1 MSEILNADAN
11 GATGLSMQ
19 DARSRVVNIDRVA
32 TSKIANDE
40 PAESTERIATN
51 ETTAIN
57 VPTKVEEPSVNGG
70 LATSETSN
78 NQPPGSDVVSS
89 QQVVESVREQQ
100 ASEAPPSGIIDA
112 IHEASTTGGT
122 SLSDG
127 LMHTLGD
134 HQTSANSEPR
144 IPEFASSASPGSE
157 ARSLLIPDTPMT
169 NLDAADEQFDPLY
182 EASKESSL
190 PVKSTAELA
199 TTTLFHQK
207 LDLSREATFKQS
219 YLRAKALNE
228 HWSRI
233 FS

>member
-1 MSEILNADAN
+1 MRHNRLTTNSASKVRRNDPCIESSGAKRMSRYP
-11 GATGLSMQ
+11 
-19 DARSRVVNIDRVA
+19 ARIETIVVV
-32 TSKIANDE
+32 
-40 PAESTERIATN
+40 RIAT
-51 ETTAIN
+51 T
-57 VPTKVEEPSVNGG
+57 
-70 LATSETSN
+70 
-78 NQPPGSDVVSS
+78 
-89 QQVVESVREQQ
+89 
-100 ASEAPPSGIIDA
+100 APPSGIIDA

-169 NLDAADEQFDPLY
+169 ICLDAADEQFDTLY

-190 PVKSTAELA
+190 PVKSTAELT